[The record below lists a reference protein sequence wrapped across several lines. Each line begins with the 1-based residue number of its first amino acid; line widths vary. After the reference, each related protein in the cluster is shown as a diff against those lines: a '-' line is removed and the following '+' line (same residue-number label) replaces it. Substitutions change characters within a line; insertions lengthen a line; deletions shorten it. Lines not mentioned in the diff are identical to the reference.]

1 MSIRLVDYSDEIGV
15 SNGNAFTWHLKTN
28 VTVSASEDAVISLFD
43 DGELIL
49 SANTEDFEI
58 PKEASVKDLVLLIK
72 KILSL
77 PVDIEVPL
85 EELITLEDIH
95 EDLILSNELLLEIK
109 KNSKILVNILQVL
122 TEQNEL
128 IRQQF

>member
-1 MSIRLVDYSDEIGV
+1 MSIRLVDYSDEIGI
-15 SNGNAFTWHLKTN
+15 SNGNAFTWHLKKD
-28 VTVSASEDAVISLFD
+28 VTVSASESAVISLFD
-43 DGELIL
+43 NGELIL
-49 SANTEDFEI
+49 SANTSEFVI

-95 EDLILSNELLLEIK
+95 EDLVLSNELLLEIK
-109 KNSKILVNILQVL
+109 RN
-122 TEQNEL
+122 TECMSQLIEIQLKTNEL
-128 IRQQF
+128 LQEMF